1 MNSTL
6 LNCTT
11 HSFPLSP
18 LPSPHS
24 SSLQAPFFSFVP
36 NHWVQFTLPYECGCG
51 DFLWDMGDCQHHTS
65 KDKWLQLEH
74 VSWTSNLGP
83 GNSVAIDMWILTH
96 KHTHQLFILYLS
108 IQRRNSVS
116 HTCTANST
124 LPASRAAFTAPFLC
138 LNQFHFSLSDSNAL
152 NHCSQLNLL
161 AIYLSLRFCPEVCA
175 AIVLQVVFE
184 KVKLLFQFPYEGPDG
199 LDSTFCRSAY

>member
-6 LNCTT
+6 LNCTA

-108 IQRRNSVS
+108 IQRWNSVS

-124 LPASRAAFTAPFLC
+124 LPAELP
-138 LNQFHFSLSDSNAL
+138 
-152 NHCSQLNLL
+152 
-161 AIYLSLRFCPEVCA
+161 
-175 AIVLQVVFE
+175 LQ
-184 KVKLLFQFPYEGPDG
+184 LLFCVWTNFLSVFLTLMLWIIVHSSICWPVI
-199 LDSTFCRSAY
+199 